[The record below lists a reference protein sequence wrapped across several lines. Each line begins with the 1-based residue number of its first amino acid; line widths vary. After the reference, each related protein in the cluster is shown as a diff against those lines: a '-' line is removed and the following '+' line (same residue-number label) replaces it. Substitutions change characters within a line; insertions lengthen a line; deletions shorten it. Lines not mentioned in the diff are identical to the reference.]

1 MPVQSTVKLGT
12 TYGQGFGKLREERI
26 NPPEF
31 CCLVSDAGETWIE
44 AHTSLEVLFCCC
56 FFCCPMTLGTVLVL
70 NFIFR
75 LLRVYILSFWLENIF
90 HYATTTILTSNSIYW
105 GATTHF

>member
-31 CCLVSDAGETWIE
+31 CSLVSDAGETWIE
-44 AHTSLEVLFCCC
+44 AHTSLEVFFCC
-56 FFCCPMTLGTVLVL
+56 FF
-70 NFIFR
+70 
-75 LLRVYILSFWLENIF
+75 LLSHDTGHCAGPKF
-90 HYATTTILTSNSIYW
+90 HL
-105 GATTHF
+105 